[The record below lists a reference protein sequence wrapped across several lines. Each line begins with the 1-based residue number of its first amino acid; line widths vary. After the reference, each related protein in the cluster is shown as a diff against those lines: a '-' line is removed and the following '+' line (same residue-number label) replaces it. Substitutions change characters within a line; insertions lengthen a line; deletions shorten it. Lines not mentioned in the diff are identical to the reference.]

1 MRILIVASFL
11 MAGQFAAFCP
21 PALGQET
28 QPSKQMLHL
37 PSGPAMLAALS
48 IERGTSYPSVIH
60 LKGNVEI
67 KVKTVVREH
76 PLGLMIME
84 VHADE
89 ADYHEGTGEIEARG
103 KVHVDY
109 RDDPNMA
116 GAVGNIR
123 IKLEPLA
130 NPN

>member
-1 MRILIVASFL
+1 MRILIVGSLL

-21 PALGQET
+21 PALSQDT
-28 QPSKQMLHL
+28 KPSEQILHL
-37 PSGPAMLAALS
+37 LSGPVMLAALS

-67 KVKTVVREH
+67 KVKTVVRQD
-76 PLGLMIME
+76 PFSLMIME

-109 RDDPNMA
+109 RDDPNMP